1 MIHRFLN
8 LYCYRTVPG
17 PPICNWLESV
27 GKVGFASSDA
37 SRSDNWIYRSIGR
50 RRFSLFGL
58 DIWKQQNH
66 KWFIFVANFELVS
79 LPVKAFVVMNS
90 LRFRHLFA
98 FNWFKITYN
107 FTSCVCLVE
116 LKKCIHTSIV
126 FQSLLKL
133 ALHGFSL
140 PIYQSRVILLLN
152 DVSMYCSCMHQQP
165 MTNSSSRWLPFT
177 HSIIIPNTQQ
187 HMKWKAIWNESKLHE
202 IWIEGGTS
210 IFIRE
215 IHSYADE
222 CITKQRLSHRSCPSY
237 VYHSRYAFAFLLILN
252 DIREDVYITYQAML
266 LWF

>member
-17 PPICNWLESV
+17 PPICNWLDSV
-27 GKVGFASSDA
+27 GKVGFASPDA

-107 FTSCVCLVE
+107 FTSCVCLVD

-177 HSIIIPNTQQ
+177 HSIIIPNTHNTWSAKQYEMNQ
-187 HMKWKAIWNESKLHE
+187 NCMKFGLKVVHPFSLGKYFLMPMNVSLSKGCR
-202 IWIEGGTS
+202 IEAAHPMFTT
-210 IFIRE
+210 
-215 IHSYADE
+215 AD
-222 CITKQRLSHRSCPSY
+222 
-237 VYHSRYAFAFLLILN
+237 
-252 DIREDVYITYQAML
+252 ML
-266 LWF
+266 LHFC